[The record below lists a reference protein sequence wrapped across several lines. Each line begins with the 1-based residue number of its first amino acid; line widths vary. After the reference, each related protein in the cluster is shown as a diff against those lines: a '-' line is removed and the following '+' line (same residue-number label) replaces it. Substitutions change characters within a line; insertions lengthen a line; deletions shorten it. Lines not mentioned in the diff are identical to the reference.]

1 MDPVKIGL
9 VGYGKHADAPLI
21 TALEVLEATRVGS
34 ERHTVQG
41 MGAEL

>member
-1 MDPVKIGL
+1 MEPVKIGL
-9 VGYGKHADAPLI
+9 AGYGQYAVAPLI